1 MRHIIQSRLI
11 MILRAKY
18 INLSL
23 VWLIS
28 LMFLSHALIPHH
40 HHYDSVFEHHQ
51 GHDSDKQH
59 SEDDASHCHA
69 FNQLVTIKIQL
80 TSDKYSIQ
88 KSLSALASIFS
99 FDEIIIETNTALINQ
114 KTPNNKQV
122 FYPDYPTRGSP
133 SFI

>member
-1 MRHIIQSRLI
+1 

-28 LMFLSHALIPHH
+28 LMLLSHVLIPHH
-40 HHYDSVFEHHQ
+40 HHYDSVFEHQ
-51 GHDSDKQH
+51 QNHDNDKQH
-59 SEDDASHCHA
+59 SEDNATHCHA
-69 FNQLVTIKIQL
+69 FNQLDIIKIQL
-80 TSDKYSIQ
+80 TSDKSSIQ
-88 KSLSALASIFS
+88 KSFSSLASNSS
-99 FDEIIIETNTALINQ
+99 FDAVIIETNTALLTFQ
-114 KTPNNKQV
+114 KTLYNKQV